1 VQRNYLAHTR
11 ELYAVHSRQ
20 MVLGI
25 IPTRL
30 YELLAVTALCSIIIA
45 SLLVGESDAGFFEM
59 LSLLGLS
66 AYRVMPAMARAN
78 SRLIAMRGQ
87 MHLLDAMKNA
97 GASSNSRTEPAMTAN
112 QPLEGPVQINV
123 QHLSLRYAEGEPVVS
138 DLNAEFESGK
148 IHAIT
153 GASGSGKSTL
163 VSALLGLHPPH
174 TGSIRISGQELGRDL
189 SSQQW
194 LGHVAYLAQQ
204 SFLFNGTVRDNLTLG
219 DATGQFD
226 EQRVLHL
233 MERLNLQETLGSDP
247 LNFELNEGGSN
258 LSGGQQQRLALIRAL
273 QLGRPVLMLDEA
285 TSSLDPAMRDAVLEL
300 LQEEAQRG
308 TTILLV
314 THDPLIA
321 SGMHE
326 IKLG

>member
-1 VQRNYLAHTR
+1 
-11 ELYAVHSRQ
+11 
-20 MVLGI
+20 
-25 IPTRL
+25 
-30 YELLAVTALCSIIIA
+30 
-45 SLLVGESDAGFFEM
+45 
-59 LSLLGLS
+59 
-66 AYRVMPAMARAN
+66 
-78 SRLIAMRGQ
+78 
-87 MHLLDAMKNA
+87 
-97 GASSNSRTEPAMTAN
+97 
-112 QPLEGPVQINV
+112 
-123 QHLSLRYAEGEPVVS
+123 
-138 DLNAEFESGK
+138 
-148 IHAIT
+148 
-153 GASGSGKSTL
+153 
-163 VSALLGLHPPH
+163 
-174 TGSIRISGQELGRDL
+174 
-189 SSQQW
+189 
-194 LGHVAYLAQQ
+194 VAYLAQQ

-233 MERLNLQETLGSDP
+233 MERLNLHETLGSDP

-300 LQEEAQRG
+300 LQEETQRG